1 MSRDLEVII
10 GTNRTKERL
19 LLIKGMSY
27 LRLSSIDLPLE
38 QKREIARQ
46 LTNKVS
52 ELLPDEKKERCT
64 VHFQAFRPEDC
75 AIGGQLI
82 IDGRA
87 PHFHLEFSFPVLPKM
102 KKRELVNELTPLLGR
117 LLGLR
122 PNELHRVSVIF
133 SDYDPQDFAVG
144 GKFLSEMGSTATSK
158 AS

>member
-1 MSRDLEVII
+1 V
-10 GTNRTKERL
+10 
-19 LLIKGMSY
+19 
-27 LRLSSIDLPLE
+27 DLPLE
-38 QKREIARQ
+38 LKREIARQ

-52 ELLPDEKKERCT
+52 EILPDQKKDWCT
-64 VHFQAFRPEDC
+64 VHFQAFRPEDF
-75 AIGGQLI
+75 AIGGELI
-82 IDGRA
+82 IDGRP
-87 PHFHLEFSFPVLPKM
+87 PHYHLEFSFATLPKN

-122 PNELHRVSVIF
+122 PNELYRINVIF